1 MTRALVV
8 IPALN
13 EELSIAS
20 VIDGLRKMNL
30 DVLVVDD
37 GSTDNTRAVSIENGA
52 TVISLPFNLG
62 VGGALRTG
70 FKYAVLHGYDSVV
83 QVDADGQ
90 HLPREISKLISAAEQ
105 LHADLVIG
113 SRFLNTDISHQQM
126 SVSRTRQ
133 LGMKLLAIVASRATG
148 TRLTDTTSGFRV
160 IKGQLLIEFSRQFP
174 TNYLGDTF
182 EAVVAAGRA
191 GYVVREV
198 AVEMKDRQ
206 FGVSS
211 ATLSQAVTFFC
222 KAFLVAALHLQP
234 RIPYRTNL

>member
-1 MTRALVV
+1 MTRTLVV

-13 EELSIAS
+13 EERSIAS
-20 VIDGLRKMNL
+20 VIEGLRGMNL

-37 GSTDNTRAVSIENGA
+37 GSTDNTRNISIENGA
-52 TVISLPFNLG
+52 TVLSLPFNLG

-90 HLPREISKLISAAEQ
+90 HLPREISKLMHAADQ
-105 LHADLVIG
+105 SHADLVIG
-113 SRFLNTDISHQQM
+113 SRFLNSDTSQQM
-126 SVSRTRQ
+126 SVSRMRQ
-133 LGMKLLAIVASRATG
+133 LGMKLLAGVASRATG

-160 IKGQLLIEFSRQFP
+160 IKSPLLIEFSRRFP

-191 GYVVREV
+191 GYVVSEV
-198 AVEMKDRQ
+198 AVEMKDRE

-211 ATLSQAVTFFC
+211 ASLSQAVTFFC
-222 KAFLVAALHLQP
+222 KAFLVAALRLQP
-234 RIPYRTNL
+234 RIPNRTNR

>member
-1 MTRALVV
+1 MTRTLVV

-13 EELSIAS
+13 EERSIAS
-20 VIDGLRKMNL
+20 VIEGLRGINL

-37 GSTDNTRAVSIENGA
+37 GSTDNTRNISIENGA
-52 TVISLPFNLG
+52 TVLSLPFNLG

-90 HLPREISKLISAAEQ
+90 HLPREISKLMHAADQ
-105 LHADLVIG
+105 SHADLVIG
-113 SRFLNTDISHQQM
+113 SRFLNSDTSQQM
-126 SVSRTRQ
+126 SVSRMRQ
-133 LGMKLLAIVASRATG
+133 LGMKLLAIVASRVTG

-160 IKGQLLIEFSRQFP
+160 IKSPLLIEFSRRFP

-191 GYVVREV
+191 GYEVSEV
-198 AVEMKDRQ
+198 AVEMKDRE

-211 ATLSQAVTFFC
+211 ASLSQAVTFFC
-222 KAFLVAALHLQP
+222 KAFLVAALRLQP
-234 RIPYRTNL
+234 RIPYRTNR

>member
-1 MTRALVV
+1 MTRTLVV

-13 EELSIAS
+13 EERSIAS
-20 VIDGLRKMNL
+20 VIEGLRGMNL

-37 GSTDNTRAVSIENGA
+37 GSTDNTRNISIENGA
-52 TVISLPFNLG
+52 IVLSLPFNLG

-90 HLPREISKLISAAEQ
+90 HLPREISKLMHAADQ
-105 LHADLVIG
+105 SHADLVIG
-113 SRFLNTDISHQQM
+113 SRFLNSDTSQQM
-126 SVSRTRQ
+126 SVSRMRQ
-133 LGMKLLAIVASRATG
+133 LGMKLLAGVASRATG

-160 IKGQLLIEFSRQFP
+160 IKSPLLIEFSRRFP

-191 GYVVREV
+191 GYVVCEV
-198 AVEMKDRQ
+198 AVEMKDRE

-211 ATLSQAVTFFC
+211 ASLSQAVTFFC
-222 KAFLVAALHLQP
+222 KAFLVAALRLQP
-234 RIPYRTNL
+234 RIPNRTNR

>member
-1 MTRALVV
+1 MTRTLIV

-13 EELSIAS
+13 EERSIAS
-20 VIDGLRKMNL
+20 VIEGLRGMNL

-37 GSTDNTRAVSIENGA
+37 GSTDNTRNISIENGA
-52 TVISLPFNLG
+52 TVLSLPFNLG

-90 HLPREISKLISAAEQ
+90 HLPREISKLMHAADQ
-105 LHADLVIG
+105 SHADLVIG
-113 SRFLNTDISHQQM
+113 SRFLNSDTSQQM
-126 SVSRTRQ
+126 SVSRMRQ
-133 LGMKLLAIVASRATG
+133 LGMKLLARVASRATG

-160 IKGQLLIEFSRQFP
+160 IKSPLLIEFSRRFP

-191 GYVVREV
+191 GYVVSEV
-198 AVEMKDRQ
+198 AVEMKDRE

-211 ATLSQAVTFFC
+211 ASLSQAVTFFC
-222 KAFLVAALHLQP
+222 KAFLVAALRLHP
-234 RIPYRTNL
+234 RIPNRTNR

>member
-1 MTRALVV
+1 MTRTLVV

-13 EELSIAS
+13 EERSIAS
-20 VIDGLRKMNL
+20 VIEGLRGINL

-37 GSTDNTRAVSIENGA
+37 GSTDNTRNISIENGA
-52 TVISLPFNLG
+52 TVLSLPFNLG

-90 HLPREISKLISAAEQ
+90 HLPREISKLMHAADQ
-105 LHADLVIG
+105 SHADLVIG
-113 SRFLNTDISHQQM
+113 SRFLNSDTSQQM
-126 SVSRTRQ
+126 SVSRMRQ

-160 IKGQLLIEFSRQFP
+160 IKSPLLIEFSRRFP

-191 GYVVREV
+191 GYEVSEV
-198 AVEMKDRQ
+198 AVEMKDRE

-211 ATLSQAVTFFC
+211 ASLSQAVTFFC
-222 KAFLVAALHLQP
+222 KAFLVAALRLQP
-234 RIPYRTNL
+234 RIPYRTNR